1 MVAELNFKVV
11 MSTKDGKSIQKEISG
26 DAAEFLMRKRIG
38 ELIKGDQFGFAGYE
52 FLISGG
58 SDKSGFP
65 MRKGIQSERKAVM
78 IGKGVGFSGKKRST
92 KKNKNRKQKGLI
104 KRRTVAGEEIGTKT
118 VQINL
123 KVVKEGSVSLF
134 EEAKVE
140 EAPKEKSKE

>member
-1 MVAELNFKVV
+1 MATELNFKVV

-26 DAAEFLMRKRIG
+26 DGAEFLMRKRIG
-38 ELIKGDQFGFAGYE
+38 ETITGDQFGFVGYE

-92 KKNKNRKQKGLI
+92 KKNKNRKQKGLL
-104 KRRTVAGEEIGTKT
+104 KRRTVAGEMIGTKT

-123 KVVKEGSVSLF
+123 KVVKEGSDSLF
-134 EEAKVE
+134 EAPAAE
-140 EAPKEKSKE
+140 ESPKDE